1 MSSVFRLLNETL
13 AIVISNGFP
22 NVSVGVRNQ
31 LIKNLNKIDNDV
43 KDTLVEIA
51 IHEGITQRRLD
62 KIEYDLR
69 VLKNKSEL
77 NEVEKNLKRENNI

>member
-77 NEVEKNLKRENNI
+77 KEVEKNLKRENNI

>member
-77 NEVEKNLKRENNI
+77 NEVEKNLKRGNNI

>member
-1 MSSVFRLLNETL
+1 MSSIFRLLNETL
-13 AIVISNGFP
+13 SIVISNGFP
-22 NVSVGVRNQ
+22 NVSIGVRNQ

-43 KDTLVEIA
+43 KDTLIEIA

-77 NEVEKNLKRENNI
+77 NEVEKNLKKGNNI

>member
-1 MSSVFRLLNETL
+1 
-13 AIVISNGFP
+13 
-22 NVSVGVRNQ
+22 
-31 LIKNLNKIDNDV
+31 LNKIDNDV

-77 NEVEKNLKRENNI
+77 NEVEKNLKRGNNI

>member
-1 MSSVFRLLNETL
+1 MSSIFRLLNETL
-13 AIVISNGFP
+13 SIVISNGFP
-22 NVSVGVRNQ
+22 NVSIGVRNQ
-31 LIKNLNKIDNDV
+31 LIKNLNKNDNDV
-43 KDTLVEIA
+43 KDTLIEIS

-77 NEVEKNLKRENNI
+77 NEVEKNLKKGNNI